1 MDVLELLESLVVVLV
16 LEECSMEEEVLPED
30 DLLPELLEEVVLE
43 EVELLEEDVS
53 LSISP

>member
-16 LEECSMEEEVLPED
+16 LEECSIEEEVLPED

-43 EVELLEEDVS
+43 EVELLEEDGP
-53 LSISP
+53 LSFSP